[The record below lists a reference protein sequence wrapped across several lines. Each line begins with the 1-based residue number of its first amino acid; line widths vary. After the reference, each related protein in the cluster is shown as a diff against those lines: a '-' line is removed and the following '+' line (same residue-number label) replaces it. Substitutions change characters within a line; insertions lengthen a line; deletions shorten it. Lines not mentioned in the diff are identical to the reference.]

1 MKAGGSIRRRR
12 MVPVI
17 HAVDGGQGAWR
28 WGRGRWAGDSRE
40 RVFTSLSAVQKP
52 GIALVLRVLLYL
64 SLPSPFTP
72 RRAFSSSTLCAIA
85 SMDPITR
92 DNVFSRGPSTPPPSS
107 LQFQMVP
114 HIPGPSSEPHVSPA
128 PSHREVSAPNTAQS
142 HLDSLLHNL
151 NTPTLSHVSPQ
162 PSIASATIYQGPH
175 EQPHSGPA
183 TPASGNAGSISS
195 NVSGPNNQTAERQ
208 NALLSLLG
216 AVSSPSSNP
225 QPIPPMGPVQPTQ
238 IPTPPGSAPRT
249 GLTTSES
256 QGKLLLE
263 QLMSG

>member
-1 MKAGGSIRRRR
+1 MARDW
-12 MVPVI
+12 P
-17 HAVDGGQGAWR
+17 
-28 WGRGRWAGDSRE
+28 E
-40 RVFTSLSAVQKP
+40 RVPEFSGNACLPRCLRYREGRHRARSSRSPLSP
-52 GIALVLRVLLYL
+52 
-64 SLPSPFTP
+64 PPFTP
-72 RRAFSSSTLCAIA
+72 SSGPFLLDTLRDRP
-85 SMDPITR
+85 MDPITR

-107 LQFQMVP
+107 SQFQMVP
-114 HIPGPSSEPHVSPA
+114 HVPGPSSEPHVSPA
-128 PSHREVSAPNTAQS
+128 PSHREASAPNTAQS

-151 NTPTLSHVSPQ
+151 NAPSASHTSPQ

-195 NVSGPNNQTAERQ
+195 NVSGPSNQATERQ

-225 QPIPPMGPVQPTQ
+225 QPIPPMGSVQPTQ

-249 GLTTSES
+249 GLTSSES